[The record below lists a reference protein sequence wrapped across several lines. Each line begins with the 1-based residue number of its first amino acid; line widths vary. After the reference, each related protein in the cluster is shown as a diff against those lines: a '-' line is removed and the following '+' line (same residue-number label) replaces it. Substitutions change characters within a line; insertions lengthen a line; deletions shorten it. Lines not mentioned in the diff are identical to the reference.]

1 MAQIVTFFEVRNLSD
16 AQKEA
21 IIKQTVRQK
30 KPWSK
35 KATEK
40 AQKRSDTSFNHRHP
54 VFFSIK

>member
-35 KATEK
+35 RYFL
-40 AQKRSDTSFNHRHP
+40 QGCSN
-54 VFFSIK
+54 